1 MARSEL
7 YEKGAA
13 MRRKLMG
20 DAAVEAAS
28 KGIYSDPV
36 MQKFIDVA
44 TETVFGALWT
54 RPGLDT
60 KTRALICV
68 ISDTCTGREPELGLH
83 IRFALAPGLDRGG
96 ADRIAAAPLGLYR
109 RADDPRGAAGRE
121 QGVQGVSG
129 GDEGRTGIVLNASNR
144 RGVSRYDRVR
154 SDQRDPLDDALCD
167 QKAVERVSVQWR
179 EPADRDHV
187 LAGYIEF
194 HEPAIEQ
201 LAAHGARI

>member
-1 MARSEL
+1 LVGKIGATNFNPEETMARSEL

-68 ISDTCTGREPELGLH
+68 VSDTCTGREPELALH
-83 IRFALAPGLDRGG
+83 IRFALR
-96 ADRIAAAPLGLYR
+96 
-109 RADDPRGAAGRE
+109 
-121 QGVQGVSG
+121 QGWTEEELTETLLHLS
-129 GDEGRTGIVLNASNR
+129 
-144 RGVSRYDRVR
+144 
-154 SDQRDPLDDALCD
+154 
-167 QKAVERVSVQWR
+167 
-179 EPADRDHV
+179 
-187 LAGYIEF
+187 GYIGVPMIREALQVASKVF
-194 HEPAIEQ
+194 KEYRAETKV
-201 LAAHGARI
+201 G

>member
-68 ISDTCTGREPELGLH
+68 ISDTCTGREPELSLH
-83 IRFALAPGLDRGG
+83 IRFALR
-96 ADRIAAAPLGLYR
+96 
-109 RADDPRGAAGRE
+109 
-121 QGVQGVSG
+121 QGWTEEELTES
-129 GDEGRTGIVLNASNR
+129 LLHLS
-144 RGVSRYDRVR
+144 
-154 SDQRDPLDDALCD
+154 
-167 QKAVERVSVQWR
+167 
-179 EPADRDHV
+179 
-187 LAGYIEF
+187 GYIGVPMIREALQVASRVF
-194 HEPAIEQ
+194 KEYQAETK
-201 LAAHGARI
+201 AG